1 MGKTCVA
8 CGTSFFSPDDS
19 DKCGKCREKMA
30 QEGHEEHSG
39 CGCGHSH
46 YFLYFFKILSKP
58 ENVLFAQSLYFSNFL
73 LTLAILGAGPR

>member
-8 CGTSFFSPDDS
+8 CGISFFSPDDS

-30 QEGHEEHSG
+30 QEGHEEHGG

-46 YFLYFFKILSKP
+46 
-58 ENVLFAQSLYFSNFL
+58 
-73 LTLAILGAGPR
+73 

>member
-1 MGKTCVA
+1 MSDKYGCLGRFCMGKTCTV
-8 CGTSFFSPDDS
+8 CGISFFSPDDS

-46 YFLYFFKILSKP
+46 
-58 ENVLFAQSLYFSNFL
+58 
-73 LTLAILGAGPR
+73 